1 MLNRCFFKDGNHTA
15 GLLVRFY
22 TFFPHVR
29 LPQCLHFLIPL
40 SLPRSN
46 LSVSTSLSLHL
57 FYNLSLLTFS
67 LCTFGFLLPL
77 SELWAACDR
86 APAGSVDLN
95 HSHSMSTLSL
105 SLSHHLSFTFPPIFL
120 SPVLLSVHRLFLTL
134 PFSLCSPFV
143 FSRGGSGKLWRVQSP
158 GRGSEEHRGWQLLVH
173 EQTAGRHP
181 GKHVCAYVR
190 GVEKGRLFRANSDH
204 DAPIQ
209 FDFMPSYQHAARAPS
224 PTAPL
229 LDVVCPC
236 LSSPC
241 TFQKTFQAWFG
252 LDWRFSVL
260 IFEVRSVPLAA
271 TCWIKH
277 FFLQLLGRK

>member
-86 APAGSVDLN
+86 APAGSVDL
-95 HSHSMSTLSL
+95 HPPSSMSSLSL
-105 SLSHHLSFTFPPIFL
+105 SLSSPFFHFPPNFPLTRLAVCAPLISNSPFL
-120 SPVLLSVHRLFLTL
+120 S
-134 PFSLCSPFV
+134 V
-143 FSRGGSGKLWRVQSP
+143 FSFCLLQRRKWKTLTCPVSRKRLWGTSRLTASGAWANC
-158 GRGSEEHRGWQLLVH
+158 W
-173 EQTAGRHP
+173 TASR
-181 GKHVCAYVR
+181 
-190 GVEKGRLFRANSDH
+190 
-204 DAPIQ
+204 
-209 FDFMPSYQHAARAPS
+209 
-224 PTAPL
+224 
-229 LDVVCPC
+229 
-236 LSSPC
+236 
-241 TFQKTFQAWFG
+241 
-252 LDWRFSVL
+252 
-260 IFEVRSVPLAA
+260 
-271 TCWIKH
+271 
-277 FFLQLLGRK
+277 